1 MVVAQYERLPG
12 QEAFKKLEDHGVLYA
27 RLQERCV
34 KHLGFGFH
42 FSLIISPTSIRKPKL
57 YAKQVTAYDPDHKD
71 SGFCRTVA
79 PSLVLDL
86 VSFQCEFAFLL
97 HFFDRAYDCFNTR
110 SEERRVGKGC
120 ISGSASWL

>member
-1 MVVAQYERLPG
+1 MNDCPGRRRSKNWKITGCFTRGSRSVASSIWVSVFIFLM
-12 QEAFKKLEDHGVLYA
+12 
-27 RLQERCV
+27 
-34 KHLGFGFH
+34 
-42 FSLIISPTSIRKPKL
+42 IISPTSIRKPKL

-97 HFFDRAYDCFNTR
+97 HFFDRAYDCFNTEACHICELLAR
-110 SEERRVGKGC
+110 ERHDY
-120 ISGSASWL
+120 